1 MIKYKQ
7 DVGGFMRSINFYLAK
22 LTYDLLSDENINLI
36 EPVLIKEFKKAII
49 DLNNNWQ
56 ELEKLF
62 KNNIKYVFTIDEQM
76 IFTILSSKL
85 KLEFLTKDPEYCGEL
100 ITILSQF
107 QKSPLNLS
115 DYAKI
120 VLEEPLYTTI
130 INTVATSNIF
140 CYQEFFQII
149 YQDLYT
155 PQMDIETKN
164 HFLRSLYK
172 VQNKTY
178 NILINDNNNLFE
190 IYTIFYKTMIK
201 SNQNKYIFSNKDF
214 KDLKKILY
222 ILYNNDNELKEQLK
236 QEIINI
242 ENKYNS
248 PEAIIKNVLRTLN
261 NLKQNNKTY
270 ARRLN
275 HD

>member
-1 MIKYKQ
+1 MC
-7 DVGGFMRSINFYLAK
+7 SINFYLAK
-22 LTYDLLSDENINLI
+22 LTHDLLSDEYISMI

-56 ELEKLF
+56 PLEKLF
-62 KNNIKYVFTIDEQM
+62 KENIKYVFTIDEQM
-76 IFTILSSKL
+76 IFTILASKL
-85 KLEFLTKDPEYCGEL
+85 KLEFLNKNPEYCGEL
-100 ITILSQF
+100 ITTLSQF
-107 QKSPLNLS
+107 QKSPLNLT

-130 INTVATSNIF
+130 INTVSTSNIF

-164 HFLRSLYK
+164 YLLRSLYK

-190 IYTIFYKTMIK
+190 IYNIFYKAMI
-201 SNQNKYIFSNKDF
+201 NCNNNKYVFSNKDF
-214 KDLKKILY
+214 KDLRKILS
-222 ILYNNDNELKEQLK
+222 ILYDDNEELKEELK
-236 QEIINI
+236 RQILEI

-248 PEAIIKNVLRTLN
+248 PENIIKNVLRTLN
-261 NLKQNNKTY
+261 NLKQNKKTY
-270 ARRLN
+270 VRRLT

>member
-1 MIKYKQ
+1 
-7 DVGGFMRSINFYLAK
+7 MRSINFYLAK